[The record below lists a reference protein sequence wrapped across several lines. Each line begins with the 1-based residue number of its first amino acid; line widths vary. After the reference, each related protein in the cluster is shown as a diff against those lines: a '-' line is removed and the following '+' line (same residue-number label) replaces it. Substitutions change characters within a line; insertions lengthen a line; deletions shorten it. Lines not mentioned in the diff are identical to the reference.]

1 MSDAESAVPGT
12 GDRRRGRRKMLKV
25 LSFSAAGVLV
35 LGAAGV
41 GYVYEHLNGNIR
53 TASLYTDSPGSTQA
67 DAGHRS
73 SGLGTEKPDAFG
85 HTPLNILLIGSDTRS
100 SAADCR
106 IGGDCGPGANA
117 DVEMLVH
124 LSADR
129 SNATV
134 MSIPRDT
141 MMQTPACTDPS
152 TGDRTSGSYSQI
164 NSALQYGPACS
175 VAAVHKLTGIPI
187 DHFVMIDFS
196 GVVSMS
202 DAVGGVN
209 VCVDNNVYDPYSGLK
224 LAKGTHTLKGTAA
237 LEFLRTRHGFDDG
250 SDLGR
255 TYAQHVFITQ
265 MVDRVKSAGT
275 LSDPAALWRLANS
288 ATRALTVDTGL
299 GSLSKLIGLGED
311 LGKVPADRITLTT
324 MQTHADPQDPNRV
337 VVDAKAQQLFDAII
351 DDRSLT
357 AAAATPSAA
366 ASAVP
371 SATPTSAPTATSTA
385 AATRAKTKAAAPSPS
400 RAAQSPA
407 ARAALDGAHAQ
418 TGDQVNSCAHV
429 GDLYTVRVDGV
440 GMTPIEAYAASPEVK
455 DTAP

>member
-141 MMQTPACTDPS
+141 MMDTPACTDPA

-224 LAKGTHTLKGTAA
+224 LAKGTHTLKGAAA

-265 MVDRVKSAGT
+265 MISRAKSAGT

-288 ATRALTVDTGL
+288 ATKALTVDTGL
-299 GSLSKLIGLGED
+299 GSLAKLIGLGED
-311 LGKVPADRITLTT
+311 MGKVPANRITLTT

-337 VVDAKAQQLFDAII
+337 VVDAKAQQLFDAIT
-351 DDRSLT
+351 DDRPLT
-357 AAAATPSAA
+357 AAGAVPSSSAGAAAAGTASAATPASGVPTTTATGA
-366 ASAVP
+366 AS
-371 SATPTSAPTATSTA
+371 
-385 AATRAKTKAAAPSPS
+385 PSPS
-400 RAAQSPA
+400 RATTEAPGA
-407 ARAALDGAHAQ
+407 KAALSGAHAQ
-418 TGDQVNSCAHV
+418 TGNQVNSCAHV
-429 GDLYTVRVDGV
+429 STQYTVQLNGV
-440 GMTPIEAYAASPEVK
+440 GMTPIEAYAASPGVG

>member
-1 MSDAESAVPGT
+1 MSDAESAVPGD
-12 GDRRRGRRKMLKV
+12 GRRPDGRRKTSRV
-25 LSFSAAGVLV
+25 LSFVAAGILIMGV
-35 LGAAGV
+35 AGF
-41 GYVYEHLNGNIR
+41 GYAYEHLDSNIR
-53 TASLYTDSPGSTQA
+53 TASLYTGTPHGTQA
-67 DAGHRS
+67 DSSHRNS
-73 SGLGTEKPDAFG
+73 SLGTEKPDAFG

-141 MMQTPACTDPS
+141 MMDTPACTDPA
-152 TGDRTSGSYSQI
+152 TGDHTSGSYSQI

-196 GVVSMS
+196 GVVNMS

-224 LAKGTHTLKGTAA
+224 LAKGTHTLKGAAA

-265 MVDRVKSAGT
+265 MVNRIKSSGT
-275 LSDPAALWRLANS
+275 LSDPAALWGLANA
-288 ATRALTVDTGL
+288 ATKALTVDTGL
-299 GSLSKLIGLGED
+299 GSITKLIGLGED
-311 LGKVPADRITLTT
+311 LGKVPAGRITLTT
-324 MQTHADPQDPNRV
+324 MQTHADPQDSNRV
-337 VVDAKAQQLFDAII
+337 VVDARANQLFDAII
-351 DDRSLT
+351 NDRSLT
-357 AAAATPSAA
+357 AAGTAPTVSASAA
-366 ASAVP
+366 ASTTA
-371 SATPTSAPTATSTA
+371 SAATAGASTPA
-385 AATRAKTKAAAPSPS
+385 AARTALPSPS
-400 RAAQSPA
+400 RVTQPA
-407 ARAALDGAHAQ
+407 GAESALSGAHAQ
-418 TGDQVNSCAHV
+418 TGNQVNSCAHV
-429 GDLYTVRVDGV
+429 GNQYTVRVNGV
-440 GMTPIEAYAASPEVK
+440 GMTPIEAYSASPGVG

>member
-1 MSDAESAVPGT
+1 MSDAESAVPGD
-12 GDRRRGRRKMLKV
+12 GKRRDGRRKASRV
-25 LSFSAAGVLV
+25 LSFAAAGVLV
-35 LGAAGV
+35 VGVAGF
-41 GYVYEHLNGNIR
+41 GYAYERLNSNIR
-53 TASLYTDSPGSTQA
+53 TASLYTDTPHVTQA
-67 DAGHRS
+67 GGSQRN

-141 MMQTPACTDPS
+141 MMDTPACTDPQS
-152 TGDRTSGSYSQI
+152 GDHTSGSYSQI

-196 GVVSMS
+196 GVVNMS

-224 LAKGTHTLKGTAA
+224 LAKGTHTLQGAAA
-237 LEFLRTRHGFDDG
+237 LAFLRTRHGFDDG

-265 MVDRVKSAGT
+265 MINRIKSAGT
-275 LSDPAALWRLANS
+275 LSDPAALWRLANA
-288 ATRALTVDTGL
+288 ATKALTVDTGL
-299 GSLSKLIGLGED
+299 GSLAKLIGLGED

-337 VVDAKAQQLFDAII
+337 VVDAKAHQLFDAII
-351 DDRSLT
+351 NDRSLT
-357 AAAATPSAA
+357 AAGA
-366 ASAVP
+366 
-371 SATPTSAPTATSTA
+371 APTASAGATASTA
-385 AATRAKTKAAAPSPS
+385 STATATATAAAAGAPAPAPAATRAALPSP
-400 RAAQSPA
+400 
-407 ARAALDGAHAQ
+407 ARTSAPPALDGAHAQ
-418 TGDQVNSCAHV
+418 IGNQVNSCAHV
-429 GDLYTVRVDGV
+429 GNQYTVQVNGV
-440 GMTPIEAYAASPEVK
+440 GMTPIEAYAASPGVS